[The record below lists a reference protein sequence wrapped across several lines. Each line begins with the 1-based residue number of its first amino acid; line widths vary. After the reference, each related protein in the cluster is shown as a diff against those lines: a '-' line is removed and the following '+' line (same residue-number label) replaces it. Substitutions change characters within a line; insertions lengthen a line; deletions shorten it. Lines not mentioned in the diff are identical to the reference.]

1 MESNIYSISKL
12 KITMVIIFAIIASLM
27 IVPAMINGLT
37 KNDLTVVI
45 IFAFVTV
52 FVFYIWYML
61 FAILSQKYSNISID
75 DNMFVLEAKNKEMY
89 GIDFEDVKRV
99 NIIKGEMIRGISFG
113 HVRIVTIDNQLF
125 ELTISNPDN
134 FYVEICK
141 HLEVS
146 IDERIF
152 FNVR

>member
-1 MESNIYSISKL
+1 MESNVYSISKF
-12 KITMVIIFAIIASLM
+12 KIAVVIIFAIIASLM
-27 IVPAMINGLT
+27 IVPAMIQGIT
-37 KNDLTVVI
+37 KNDLAVII
-45 IFAFVTV
+45 IFAFVTI

-89 GIDFEDVKRV
+89 GIDFEDIKRV
-99 NIIKGEMIRGISFG
+99 NIIKGELIRGIPFG
-113 HVRIVTIDNQLF
+113 HIRIVTNDNKLF
-125 ELTISNPDN
+125 ELTISNPDS
-134 FYVEICK
+134 FYVAICK
-141 HLEVS
+141 NLEVS